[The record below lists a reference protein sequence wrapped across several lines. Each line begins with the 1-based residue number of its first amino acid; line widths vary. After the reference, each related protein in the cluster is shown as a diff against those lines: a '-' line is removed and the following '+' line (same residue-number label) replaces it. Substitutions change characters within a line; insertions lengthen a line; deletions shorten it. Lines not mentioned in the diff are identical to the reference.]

1 MPARPV
7 PGSTPVRRRDRVDK
21 RPGEAADRRL
31 EAHQEAAG
39 DQDGEAEGEILDRCL
54 SPLHRSTVGAAASR
68 MAGAPSRNNGN
79 PACAGLVGGL
89 GSNVPTP
96 GGMRVRRIQI
106 ASTLCIAATLA
117 ICAACGSS
125 SSSSSSATEA
135 STPTSTPA
143 TTTATTSSGG
153 GGGGVSNT
161 AFCGDAKATAKNL
174 QKVESQIAA
183 AGTPQGFKTLLQD
196 DQSAYSKLVAVAPS
210 DIQADAQTLQAS
222 FNKII
227 AFFAKYHY
235 DIQQA
240 VPHIQ
245 ELNGLINSPKLKAAE
260 NRIKAWG
267 DANC

>member
-1 MPARPV
+1 M
-7 PGSTPVRRRDRVDK
+7 
-21 RPGEAADRRL
+21 
-31 EAHQEAAG
+31 
-39 DQDGEAEGEILDRCL
+39 
-54 SPLHRSTVGAAASR
+54 
-68 MAGAPSRNNGN
+68 
-79 PACAGLVGGL
+79 
-89 GSNVPTP
+89 
-96 GGMRVRRIQI
+96 RRIQI

-235 DIQQA
+235 DVRQA

-245 ELNGLINSPKLKAAE
+245 ELQGLINSPKLKAAE
-260 NRIKAWG
+260 SRIKAWG
-267 DANC
+267 DSNC

>member
-1 MPARPV
+1 M
-7 PGSTPVRRRDRVDK
+7 
-21 RPGEAADRRL
+21 
-31 EAHQEAAG
+31 
-39 DQDGEAEGEILDRCL
+39 
-54 SPLHRSTVGAAASR
+54 
-68 MAGAPSRNNGN
+68 
-79 PACAGLVGGL
+79 
-89 GSNVPTP
+89 
-96 GGMRVRRIQI
+96 RRIQLV
-106 ASTLCIAATLA
+106 STLGIAATLA

-143 TTTATTSSGG
+143 TTTATTSS

-235 DIQQA
+235 DIRQA